1 MVKSEYERAPK
12 DTVFPFTLT
21 RYFLSILLDLAGSSL
36 ATMISL
42 FSLGFRSV
50 LISAVL
56 QFLHVKI
63 EGFLSVGALCYSV
76 YI

>member
-1 MVKSEYERAPK
+1 M
-12 DTVFPFTLT
+12 
-21 RYFLSILLDLAGSSL
+21 SILLDFAGSSF

-63 EGFLSVGALCYSV
+63 EGFLSVGYSV

>member
-1 MVKSEYERAPK
+1 
-12 DTVFPFTLT
+12 
-21 RYFLSILLDLAGSSL
+21 LSILLDFAGSSF

-63 EGFLSVGALCYSV
+63 EGFLSVGYSV